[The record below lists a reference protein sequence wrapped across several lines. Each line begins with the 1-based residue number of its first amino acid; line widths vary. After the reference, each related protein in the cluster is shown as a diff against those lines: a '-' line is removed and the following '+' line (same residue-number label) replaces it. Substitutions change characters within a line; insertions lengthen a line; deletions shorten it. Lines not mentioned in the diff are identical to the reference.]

1 MTYLGLQKWLI
12 WAASPAEEKEDEE
25 EGEED
30 VEHDDQREQGVGYEG
45 ETAVPVVRGNRVVP
59 PLQSGQGDVVD
70 EGVL

>member
-12 WAASPAEEKEDEE
+12 RAASPAEEKEDEE

-45 ETAVPVVRGNRVVP
+45 ETAVPVVRGTV
-59 PLQSGQGDVVD
+59 
-70 EGVL
+70 